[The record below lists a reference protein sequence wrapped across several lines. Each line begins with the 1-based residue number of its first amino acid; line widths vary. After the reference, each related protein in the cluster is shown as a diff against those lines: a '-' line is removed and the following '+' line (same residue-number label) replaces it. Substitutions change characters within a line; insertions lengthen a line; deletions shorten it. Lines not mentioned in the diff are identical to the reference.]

1 MLIVTYDISDDKTRT
16 KFSKF
21 LEKFGRRLQMSVFE
35 ISNSERILRLIV
47 CEIENVFSKKIVMTD
62 SVLIFPVCKTCDAK
76 VLRYGRP
83 VQEESDLVM
92 V

>member
-47 CEIENVFSKKIVMTD
+47 CEIENDFSKKFVMTD